1 MSPIRT
7 SQTSSLSEL
16 LERVLDQGIL
26 LAGDRDLKPPTTEA
40 LYIQVRLLTASAQ
53 KTREGGMDW
62 WLRYPDPQSTADR
75 PPQGTS
81 GDCRGKTGVP

>member
-1 MSPIRT
+1 
-7 SQTSSLSEL
+7 
-16 LERVLDQGIL
+16 
-26 LAGDRDLKPPTTEA
+26 
-40 LYIQVRLLTASAQ
+40 VRLLTASAQ